1 MTEYGFTLIVEGKL
15 DLDVVDAL
23 FEAGCS
29 DMTFQGDEAGPATAD
44 VHREAANL
52 VDAVLSAIR
61 DIERVPGLRVIEVER
76 QDLVGLADIAWRL
89 DRSAESVRL
98 LATGRRGPG
107 GFPAPAIRRRRGQ
120 LWRWAEVAA
129 WANRHLGR
137 SFDLQEAV
145 LVTMLNA
152 ALALRRGGPGLSESE
167 RRALQELATAS

>member
-15 DLDVVDAL
+15 DLDVVEAL

-44 VHREAANL
+44 VHREAENL

-61 DIERVPGLRVIEVER
+61 DIERVPSLRVVEVER

-89 DRSAESVRL
+89 NRTAESVRL

-120 LWRWAEVAA
+120 LWRWAEVAE
-129 WANRHLGR
+129 WANRHLGS
-137 SFDLQEAV
+137 SFDPEEPL
-145 LVTMLNA
+145 LVNMLNA
-152 ALALRRGGPGLSESE
+152 ASALRRGAPGLSEPE
-167 RRALQELATAS
+167 RRALKELAAAS